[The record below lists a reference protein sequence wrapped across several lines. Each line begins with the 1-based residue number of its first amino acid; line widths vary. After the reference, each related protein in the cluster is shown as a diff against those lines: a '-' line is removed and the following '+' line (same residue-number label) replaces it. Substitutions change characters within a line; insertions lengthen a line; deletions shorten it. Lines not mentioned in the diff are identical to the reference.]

1 MIPTQSYT
9 TDLYFY
15 DFILLI
21 LSVDLAFVLKYALL
35 GISCW
40 SSGQDLVYS
49 LPRAQVQSLVRGTKI
64 L

>member
-21 LSVDLAFVLKYALL
+21 LSVDLAFLLKYALL
-35 GISCW
+35 V
-40 SSGQDLVYS
+40 QRFLNNS
-49 LPRAQVQSLVRGTKI
+49 LS
-64 L
+64 

>member
-35 GISCW
+35 GIS
-40 SSGQDLVYS
+40 
-49 LPRAQVQSLVRGTKI
+49 
-64 L
+64 

>member
-21 LSVDLAFVLKYALL
+21 LSVDLAFLLKYALL
-35 GISCW
+35 V
-40 SSGQDLVYS
+40 QRFLNNS
-49 LPRAQVQSLVRGTKI
+49 LSRNDPYTI
-64 L
+64 LHNRFIFL